1 MIIERIQQR
10 GPNDC
15 GIAAI
20 AMACGVPY
28 EDVLP
33 LLNKGSGGGI
43 NETDMY
49 DWMLANGW
57 AWQLVYR
64 NQRLEHGKYQQR
76 EPWPPQPFAPA
87 HIVMVRAT
95 QDWHFTVMDGA
106 GRVFDPWTDDR
117 KSLDHPDY
125 RDISWV
131 MGVWKI
137 RKEGFPL
144 LFSADWLRRKIETD
158 PDLDCD
164 TSSVSRPELGSGK

>member
-1 MIIERIQQR
+1 MNIERIQQR

-28 EDVLP
+28 DDVLP
-33 LLNKGSGGGI
+33 LLKKGSGGGI

-57 AWQLVYR
+57 AWQLVYK
-64 NQRLEHGKYQQR
+64 NQRIEQGKYQPR
-76 EPWPPQPFAPA
+76 EPWPPQPFAPS

-95 QDWHFTVMDGA
+95 QDWHFTVMDGD

-131 MGVWKI
+131 MGLWPVA
-137 RKEGFPL
+137 PQV
-144 LFSADWLRRKIETD
+144 
-158 PDLDCD
+158 
-164 TSSVSRPELGSGK
+164 TSNHRQGDAS